1 MKLNMN
7 NYNAEHKELK
17 VKGKYINREL
27 SWLQF
32 NNRVLYCANDKSIPL
47 NERLKFLAISCSNL
61 DEFIA
66 VRYAGALYSKSE
78 PVKDIRKGI
87 QKAVEVAVEE
97 LKSQCISVQFSE
109 EELKKYKYNADLLAY
124 NLYGSVQLDFV
135 ILLLNDMYDPKEF
148 TKKNVI
154 LPHSSTLSKFLNDVY
169 SKEEG
174 YIKQNRAD
182 YGILY

>member
-1 MKLNMN
+1 M
-7 NYNAEHKELK
+7 
-17 VKGKYINREL
+17 
-27 SWLQF
+27 
-32 NNRVLYCANDKSIPL
+32 
-47 NERLKFLAISCSNL
+47 AISNPALTYTLDDFISMKISDDMTYYNFSILEVIDGVEHLDSNL
-61 DEFIA
+61 
-66 VRYAGALYSKSE
+66 
-78 PVKDIRKGI
+78 
-87 QKAVEVAVEE
+87 VEIYLEE
-97 LKSQCISVQFSE
+97 LKSQCIPVQFSE

-124 NLYGSVQLDFV
+124 DLYGSVQLDFV

-174 YIKQNRAD
+174 YIQQNRAD

>member
-1 MKLNMN
+1 MAICKPALTYTLDDFISMQISDDMTY
-7 NYNAEHKELK
+7 YNFSILEVIDGVEHL
-17 VKGKYINREL
+17 
-27 SWLQF
+27 
-32 NNRVLYCANDKSIPL
+32 D
-47 NERLKFLAISCSNL
+47 SNL
-61 DEFIA
+61 
-66 VRYAGALYSKSE
+66 
-78 PVKDIRKGI
+78 
-87 QKAVEVAVEE
+87 VEIYLEE
-97 LKSQCISVQFSE
+97 LKSQCIPVQFSE

-124 NLYGSVQLDFV
+124 DLYGSVQLDFV

-174 YIKQNRAD
+174 YIQQNRAD

>member
-1 MKLNMN
+1 M
-7 NYNAEHKELK
+7 
-17 VKGKYINREL
+17 
-27 SWLQF
+27 
-32 NNRVLYCANDKSIPL
+32 
-47 NERLKFLAISCSNL
+47 AISNPALTYTLDDFISMQISDDMTYYNFSILEVIDGVEHLDSNL
-61 DEFIA
+61 
-66 VRYAGALYSKSE
+66 
-78 PVKDIRKGI
+78 
-87 QKAVEVAVEE
+87 VEIYLEE

-124 NLYGSVQLDFV
+124 DLYGSVQLDFV

-148 TKKNVI
+148 TKKNII

-174 YIKQNRAD
+174 YIQQNRAD

>member
-1 MKLNMN
+1 M
-7 NYNAEHKELK
+7 
-17 VKGKYINREL
+17 
-27 SWLQF
+27 
-32 NNRVLYCANDKSIPL
+32 
-47 NERLKFLAISCSNL
+47 AISNPALTYTLDDFISMQISDDMTYYNFSILEVIDGVEHLDSNL
-61 DEFIA
+61 
-66 VRYAGALYSKSE
+66 
-78 PVKDIRKGI
+78 
-87 QKAVEVAVEE
+87 VEIYLEE

-124 NLYGSVQLDFV
+124 DLYGSVQLDFV

-174 YIKQNRAD
+174 YIQQNRAD
-182 YGILY
+182 NGILY

>member
-1 MKLNMN
+1 M
-7 NYNAEHKELK
+7 
-17 VKGKYINREL
+17 
-27 SWLQF
+27 
-32 NNRVLYCANDKSIPL
+32 
-47 NERLKFLAISCSNL
+47 AISNPALTYTLDDFISMQISDDMTYYNFSILEVIDGVEHLDSNL
-61 DEFIA
+61 
-66 VRYAGALYSKSE
+66 
-78 PVKDIRKGI
+78 
-87 QKAVEVAVEE
+87 VEIYLEE

-124 NLYGSVQLDFV
+124 DLYGSVQLDFV

-169 SKEEG
+169 SKEAG
-174 YIKQNRAD
+174 YIQQNRAD

>member
-1 MKLNMN
+1 M
-7 NYNAEHKELK
+7 
-17 VKGKYINREL
+17 
-27 SWLQF
+27 
-32 NNRVLYCANDKSIPL
+32 
-47 NERLKFLAISCSNL
+47 AISNPALTYTLDDFISMQISDDMTYYNFSILEVIDGVEHLDSNL
-61 DEFIA
+61 
-66 VRYAGALYSKSE
+66 
-78 PVKDIRKGI
+78 
-87 QKAVEVAVEE
+87 VEIYLEE

-124 NLYGSVQLDFV
+124 DLYGSVQLDFI

-148 TKKNVI
+148 AKKNVI

-174 YIKQNRAD
+174 YIQQNRAD

>member
-1 MKLNMN
+1 M
-7 NYNAEHKELK
+7 
-17 VKGKYINREL
+17 
-27 SWLQF
+27 
-32 NNRVLYCANDKSIPL
+32 
-47 NERLKFLAISCSNL
+47 AISNPALTYTLDDFISMQISDDMTYYNFSILEVIDGVEHLDSNL
-61 DEFIA
+61 
-66 VRYAGALYSKSE
+66 
-78 PVKDIRKGI
+78 
-87 QKAVEVAVEE
+87 VEIYLEE

-124 NLYGSVQLDFV
+124 DLYGSVQLDFV

-154 LPHSSTLSKFLNDVY
+154 LPHSSKLAKFLNDVY

-174 YIKQNRAD
+174 YIQQNRAD

>member
-1 MKLNMN
+1 M
-7 NYNAEHKELK
+7 
-17 VKGKYINREL
+17 
-27 SWLQF
+27 
-32 NNRVLYCANDKSIPL
+32 
-47 NERLKFLAISCSNL
+47 AISNPALTYTLDDFISMQISDDMTYYNFSILEVIDGVEHLDSNL
-61 DEFIA
+61 
-66 VRYAGALYSKSE
+66 
-78 PVKDIRKGI
+78 
-87 QKAVEVAVEE
+87 VEIYLEE

-124 NLYGSVQLDFV
+124 DLYGSVQLDFV

-154 LPHSSTLSKFLNDVY
+154 LLHSSTLSKFLNDVY

-174 YIKQNRAD
+174 YIQQNRAD

>member
-1 MKLNMN
+1 M
-7 NYNAEHKELK
+7 
-17 VKGKYINREL
+17 
-27 SWLQF
+27 
-32 NNRVLYCANDKSIPL
+32 
-47 NERLKFLAISCSNL
+47 AISNPALTYTLDDFISMQISDDMTYYNFSILEVIDGVEHLDSNL
-61 DEFIA
+61 
-66 VRYAGALYSKSE
+66 
-78 PVKDIRKGI
+78 
-87 QKAVEVAVEE
+87 VEIYLEE

-124 NLYGSVQLDFV
+124 DLYGSVQLDFV

-174 YIKQNRAD
+174 YIQQNRAD

>member
-1 MKLNMN
+1 M
-7 NYNAEHKELK
+7 
-17 VKGKYINREL
+17 
-27 SWLQF
+27 
-32 NNRVLYCANDKSIPL
+32 
-47 NERLKFLAISCSNL
+47 AISNPALTYTLDDFISMQISDDMTYYNFSILEVIDGVEHLDSNL
-61 DEFIA
+61 
-66 VRYAGALYSKSE
+66 
-78 PVKDIRKGI
+78 
-87 QKAVEVAVEE
+87 VEIYLEE

-124 NLYGSVQLDFV
+124 DLYGSVQLDFV

-174 YIKQNRAD
+174 YIQQNRAD
-182 YGILY
+182 YDILY

>member
-1 MKLNMN
+1 M
-7 NYNAEHKELK
+7 
-17 VKGKYINREL
+17 
-27 SWLQF
+27 
-32 NNRVLYCANDKSIPL
+32 
-47 NERLKFLAISCSNL
+47 AISNPALTYTLDDFISMKISDDMTYYNFSILEVIDGVEHLDSNL
-61 DEFIA
+61 
-66 VRYAGALYSKSE
+66 
-78 PVKDIRKGI
+78 
-87 QKAVEVAVEE
+87 VEIYLEE

-124 NLYGSVQLDFV
+124 DLYGSVQLDFV
-135 ILLLNDMYDPKEF
+135 ILLLNDMYDRKEF

-174 YIKQNRAD
+174 YIQQNRAD

>member
-1 MKLNMN
+1 M
-7 NYNAEHKELK
+7 
-17 VKGKYINREL
+17 
-27 SWLQF
+27 
-32 NNRVLYCANDKSIPL
+32 
-47 NERLKFLAISCSNL
+47 AISNPALTYTLDDFISMKISDDMTYYNFSILEVIDGVEHLDSNL
-61 DEFIA
+61 
-66 VRYAGALYSKSE
+66 
-78 PVKDIRKGI
+78 
-87 QKAVEVAVEE
+87 VEIYLEE

-124 NLYGSVQLDFV
+124 DLYGSVQLDFV

-169 SKEEG
+169 SKEAG
-174 YIKQNRAD
+174 YIQQNRAD

>member
-1 MKLNMN
+1 M
-7 NYNAEHKELK
+7 
-17 VKGKYINREL
+17 
-27 SWLQF
+27 
-32 NNRVLYCANDKSIPL
+32 
-47 NERLKFLAISCSNL
+47 AISNPALTYTLDDFISMKISDDMTYYNFSILEVIDGVEHLDSNL
-61 DEFIA
+61 
-66 VRYAGALYSKSE
+66 
-78 PVKDIRKGI
+78 
-87 QKAVEVAVEE
+87 VEIYLEE

-124 NLYGSVQLDFV
+124 DLYGSVQLDFV

-174 YIKQNRAD
+174 YIQQNRAD

>member
-1 MKLNMN
+1 M
-7 NYNAEHKELK
+7 
-17 VKGKYINREL
+17 
-27 SWLQF
+27 
-32 NNRVLYCANDKSIPL
+32 
-47 NERLKFLAISCSNL
+47 AISNPALTYTLDDFISMQRSDDMTYYNFSILEVIDGVEHLDSNL
-61 DEFIA
+61 
-66 VRYAGALYSKSE
+66 
-78 PVKDIRKGI
+78 
-87 QKAVEVAVEE
+87 VEIYLEE

-124 NLYGSVQLDFV
+124 DLYGSVQLDFV

-174 YIKQNRAD
+174 YIQQNRAD

>member
-1 MKLNMN
+1 M
-7 NYNAEHKELK
+7 
-17 VKGKYINREL
+17 
-27 SWLQF
+27 
-32 NNRVLYCANDKSIPL
+32 
-47 NERLKFLAISCSNL
+47 AISNPALTYTLDDFISMKISDDMTYYNFSILEVIDGVEHLDSNL
-61 DEFIA
+61 
-66 VRYAGALYSKSE
+66 
-78 PVKDIRKGI
+78 
-87 QKAVEVAVEE
+87 VEIYLEE

-124 NLYGSVQLDFV
+124 DLYGSVQLDFV

-174 YIKQNRAD
+174 YIQQNRAD
-182 YGILY
+182 NGILY